1 MPINTD
7 EKWLKYER
15 KSFCSPFSH
24 SKFIGKSQSLAQ
36 SLPDGRAESQD
47 IDWPKKM
54 AKTAKNVEIRIVVD
68 ILPRTVKISTMPL
81 KYDFNVERWRKKAF
95 QSSFI
100 VKIQFFFCH
109 IIKFVPLQFA
119 LSPFITF
126 FSSRHFW

>member
-36 SLPDGRAESQD
+36 SLPNGRAESQD

-54 AKTAKNVEIRIVVD
+54 AKTAKNVDIRIVVD
-68 ILPRTVKISTMPL
+68 ILPRTVKISTTPL
-81 KYDFNVERWRKKAF
+81 KSDFSVERWGKKRSNQA
-95 QSSFI
+95 SSLKFN
-100 VKIQFFFCH
+100 FFL
-109 IIKFVPLQFA
+109 PYY
-119 LSPFITF
+119 
-126 FSSRHFW
+126 

>member
-81 KYDFNVERWRKKAF
+81 KSDFSVERWGKKRSNQA
-95 QSSFI
+95 SSLKFN
-100 VKIQFFFCH
+100 FFCH

-119 LSPFITF
+119 LSPFSTY